1 MTALIYRPLLAM
13 ALAATCL
20 ASHAAGVVNVYNW
33 TDYVADSTNASF
45 SKATGIKV
53 RYDVFDSNEVLR
65 AKLMTGKSGYDVVGP
80 SHNNLALGI
89 RGGLFHPLDKA
100 KLPNLKYLDPAILK
114 IVEQFD
120 PGLRYGVPNYWGFNT
135 VGINVDKVSKALGG
149 KLPDNPW
156 DLVFKA
162 EYAARLK
169 GCGIS
174 VLDSPSEFFPT
185 ALQYFGYDPNSNKL
199 ADYQAVADKLKAVRP
214 YYTVFSSSSYY
225 NQMASGD
232 LCVAMGY
239 NGDFNLARTR
249 AEEAHNGVKIQ
260 ALIPKHDLELWV
272 DMWAI
277 PRDAANV
284 DNAHA
289 YINAMLDPKTAAA
302 NANQVS
308 YATAVLPARQYM
320 KPALVNNRTI
330 FPQAAELQGS
340 FVALTPDAKTIN
352 GYTRIWQQLR
362 SGR

>member
-1 MTALIYRPLLAM
+1 MNGLTCRAMLAL
-13 ALAATCL
+13 ALAASGL

-33 TDYVADSTNASF
+33 TDYVADSTNAHF
-45 SKATGIKV
+45 TRATGIKV
-53 RYDVFDSNEVLR
+53 RYDVFDSNEILR
-65 AKLMTGKSGYDVVGP
+65 AKLMTGKSGYDVVVP
-80 SHNNLALGI
+80 SHNTLALGI
-89 RGGLFHPLDKA
+89 RGGLFRPLDKA

-120 PGLRYGVPNYWGFNT
+120 PGQRYGVPNYWGFNT
-135 VGINVDKVSKALGG
+135 VGINVDKVNKALGG
-149 KLPDNPW
+149 KLPANPW
-156 DLVFKA
+156 DLIFKP
-162 EYAARLK
+162 EYTAKLK

-174 VLDSPSEFFPT
+174 VLDSPSEFFPV
-185 ALQYFGYDPNSNKL
+185 ALHYFGLDPNSNKL

-214 YYTVFSSSSYY
+214 HYKLFSGSSYY

-239 NGDFNLARTR
+239 NGDFNLARQR
-249 AEEAHNGVKIQ
+249 AEEARNGIKIQ
-260 ALIPKHDLELWV
+260 ALLAPGMDLWV

-302 NANQVS
+302 NANHVA
-308 YATAVLPARQYM
+308 YATAVLAARPHIQ
-320 KPALVNNRTI
+320 PALVNNRTI
-330 FPQAAELQGS
+330 FPQPADLQGS
-340 FVALTPDAKTIN
+340 FVALTPDPKTIN
-352 GYTRIWQQLR
+352 GYTRVWQQLR

>member
-1 MTALIYRPLLAM
+1 MTASIYRPLLAI
-13 ALAATCL
+13 ALAAASL

-33 TDYVADSTNASF
+33 TDYVADSTNANF
-45 SKATGIKV
+45 SRATGIKV
-53 RYDVFDSNEVLR
+53 RYDVFDSNEILR
-65 AKLMTGKSGYDVVGP
+65 AKLMTGKSGYDVVVP
-80 SHNNLALGI
+80 SHNTLALGI
-89 RGGLFHPLDKA
+89 RGGLFLPLDKT

-120 PGLRYGVPNYWGFNT
+120 PGQRYGVPNYWGFNT
-135 VGINVDKVSKALGG
+135 VGINVDKVNKALGG
-149 KLPDNPW
+149 KLPANPW
-156 DLVFKA
+156 DLIFKP
-162 EYAARLK
+162 EYAAKLQ

-174 VLDSPSEFFPT
+174 VLDSPSEFFPG
-185 ALQYFGYDPNSNKL
+185 ALHYFGFDPNSNKL

-214 YYTVFSSSSYY
+214 YYKVFSSSGYY

-239 NGDFNLARTR
+239 NGDFNLARQR
-249 AEEAHNGVKIQ
+249 AEEARNGVKIQ
-260 ALIPKHDLELWV
+260 ALIPPGVDLWV

-289 YINAMLDPKTAAA
+289 YINAMLEPKTAAA
-302 NANQVS
+302 NADHVA
-308 YATAVLPARQYM
+308 YATAVLAARPYM

-330 FPQAAELQGS
+330 FPQAADLQGS
-340 FVALTPDAKTIN
+340 YVSLTQDAKTIS